1 MKIIRPLFGRK
12 KVQIEIVVWCEQ
24 CDSFHSITTA
34 PIPSS
39 TAFSCLTHIVDELQ
53 KSEEAL
59 SR

>member
-1 MKIIRPLFGRK
+1 MKKLRRLFGRR
-12 KVQIEIVVWCEQ
+12 KVALEIIVYCDQ

-39 TAFSCLTHIVDELQ
+39 TAFSCLTHIVDALEN
-53 KSEEAL
+53 SEEVP